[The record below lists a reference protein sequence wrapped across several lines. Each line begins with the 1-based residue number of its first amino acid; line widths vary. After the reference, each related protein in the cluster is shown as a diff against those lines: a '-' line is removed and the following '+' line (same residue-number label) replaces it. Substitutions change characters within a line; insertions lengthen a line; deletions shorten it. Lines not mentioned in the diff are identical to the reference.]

1 MSRVII
7 TKTTTSYRVRRRRFG
22 HRDRSFLS
30 NLKRAIRVLCR

>member
-1 MSRVII
+1 MSRVIV
-7 TKTTTSYRVRRRRFG
+7 TKTTYYRVRRRRFG